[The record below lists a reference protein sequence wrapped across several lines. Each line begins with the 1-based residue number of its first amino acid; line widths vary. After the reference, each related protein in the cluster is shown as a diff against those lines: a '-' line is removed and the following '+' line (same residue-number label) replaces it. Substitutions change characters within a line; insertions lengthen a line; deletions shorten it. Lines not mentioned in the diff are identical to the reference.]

1 MVGADPRL
9 TSIPS
14 NLTVAAVFIRLGT
27 QSKVKLL
34 TLSRTFLYSRTP

>member
-27 QSKVKLL
+27 QSKVSTRACQQLFDNA
-34 TLSRTFLYSRTP
+34 S